1 MESFDLNTSL
11 PPRKRLL
18 AGLKSGNLAHD
29 FPFPIPLSSTDLGAR
44 LRDVINSTTASPE
57 EIIEVANSVAL
68 AAADVAANARAVA
81 IEKAAIAAKAR
92 ASAKSA
98 LEILDKMARR
108 ERKGWQTK
116 AKLKKKHVPVKLFY
130 KTKRSV
136 ASRESLENDEEI
148 ARRLHSAMNSSPRIS
163 KNKQK
168 RNFWSSENEG
178 ISGERNKKPAIS
190 CGGVIQS
197 SNGSKVDKS
206 EERVV
211 MYNQARVFGTGEDSS
226 YSTGKDKLNPTV
238 GAQNEK
244 VKRKRCLLTQFNGV
258 DTGKPKEKLDFSER
272 SKYTDELKV

>member
-108 ERKGWQTK
+108 ERKGRQTK

-168 RNFWSSENEG
+168 RNLWSSENEG
-178 ISGERNKKPAIS
+178 VSGERNKKPAIS
-190 CGGVIQS
+190 CVGLFSRVMDVRWINPKGELLCITKLGFLGRGRTPAIQQEKI
-197 SNGSKVDKS
+197 N
-206 EERVV
+206 
-211 MYNQARVFGTGEDSS
+211 
-226 YSTGKDKLNPTV
+226 ST
-238 GAQNEK
+238 
-244 VKRKRCLLTQFNGV
+244 LL
-258 DTGKPKEKLDFSER
+258 
-272 SKYTDELKV
+272 